1 MKKIIALS
9 LALVIVLSI
18 IGSCLAAPHTHSYVI
33 TQIIEYRV
41 GTRTGSHVQGCHA
54 CTYAHDHK
62 VPLLRMKM
70 VFTCSCGDTTS
81 LLSNIYDGAEYCPYS
96 PNT

>member
-18 IGSCLAAPHTHSYVI
+18 IGTCLAGPHTHSYTI
-33 TQIIEYRV
+33 TGVTEYRV

-62 VPLLRMKM
+62 VPRLQMEM
-70 VFTCSCGDTTS
+70 VFTCSCGDTKT
-81 LLSNIYDGAEYCPYS
+81 LKSNIYDGAEYCPYS